1 MVASSA
7 TGHGTSDGTREI
19 ESVTSMDKEE
29 VIKILEENQITNV
42 HPPVTIK
49 SKLKVYVDLLN
60 EMEMI
65 DRYTWLM
72 DFGKKSASVPERFKL
87 KEFEVPGCQSQTWL
101 VPHFTYE
108 DTIYFT
114 ADSAALISKGMV
126 CLLADVFSNSTRSDI
141 ASFELKELD
150 GLNLDNLLT
159 PGRRN
164 GVYSMLKV
172 IQGYGS
178 RKH

>member
-1 MVASSA
+1 MK
-7 TGHGTSDGTREI
+7 T
-19 ESVTSMDKEE
+19 EE
-29 VIKILEENQITNV
+29 VMKILGDCKITNV
-42 HPPVTIK
+42 TPPSTIQN
-49 SKLKVYVDLLN
+49 KLKTYIDLLN
-60 EMEMI
+60 GMDDMM

-72 DFGKKSASVPERFKL
+72 EFGKKSVIVPERFKL

-101 VPHFTYE
+101 VPHFTYPDMAIDPE
-108 DTIYFT
+108 NCIIKSALDDKIYFT

-141 ASFELKELD
+141 ASFEEKELS
-150 GLNLDNLLT
+150 GLELDNLLT

-172 IQGYGS
+172 IQSYGS
-178 RKH
+178 RKD

>member
-1 MVASSA
+1 MVV
-7 TGHGTSDGTREI
+7 TCPKCGTVINRKEWDEVKNKWKEG
-19 ESVTSMDKEE
+19 DK
-29 VIKILEENQITNV
+29 ITNV
-42 HPPVTIK
+42 RPSTTIQ
-49 SKLKVYVDLLN
+49 SKLKTYVDLLN
-60 EMEMI
+60 KMEMM

-72 DFGKKSASVPERFKL
+72 DFGKKSATVPERFKL
-87 KEFEVPGCQSQTWL
+87 PEFEVPGCQSQTWL

-126 CLLADVFSNSTRSDI
+126 CMLADVFSNSTRSDI
-141 ASFELKELD
+141 ASFELKELN

-178 RKH
+178 RKD

>member
-1 MVASSA
+1 MRALWRSHKLLGMA
-7 TGHGTSDGTREI
+7 QKMEQEKQTPIQNRLGRYI
-19 ESVTSMDKEE
+19 EV
-29 VIKILEENQITNV
+29 
-42 HPPVTIK
+42 
-49 SKLKVYVDLLN
+49 LN
-60 EMEMI
+60 NMEDTM

-72 DFGKKSASVPERFKL
+72 DFGKKSAILPEKHKL

-141 ASFELKELD
+141 ASFEEKELF
-150 GLNLDNLLT
+150 GLGLDNLLT

-172 IQGYGS
+172 IQSYGS
-178 RKH
+178 RKD